1 MLAICLFPPRTKRSN
16 ASGHAGDA
24 RRGTMTAL
32 LIGVLIGLCG
42 YLGLRLNASKSE
54 NGALRASVAS
64 LKRKLIERG

>member
-1 MLAICLFPPRTKRSN
+1 
-16 ASGHAGDA
+16 
-24 RRGTMTAL
+24 MTAL